1 MVASSEDV
9 LQLGYSQYIIYGC
22 STLAVV
28 WGALKANA
36 VSIGEDNR
44 FLPFPLI
51 RVQVDKVV
59 VDKEKLEPK
68 THKDTDMQKAKDN
81 SYELMHSTN
90 DAVKK
95 VSFVATRDYQALF
108 RVAGVF

>member
-44 FLPFPLI
+44 FPPFS
-51 RVQVDKVV
+51 
-59 VDKEKLEPK
+59 
-68 THKDTDMQKAKDN
+68 A
-81 SYELMHSTN
+81 HS
-90 DAVKK
+90 
-95 VSFVATRDYQALF
+95 L
-108 RVAGVF
+108 AG